1 MSTPTTAEVRESKA
15 PTVVAIDEFRGRLMH
30 FEADKTLMD
39 AAREIGPLIRKHA
52 DEAERE
58 RRLSKP
64 VLEALRETGLLKMAT
79 PKSLGGLESDPITR
93 ALVVEEVGRH
103 DSAAGWTLENPV
115 DWAFF
120 CARLPDAG
128 AEEIYARG
136 GDVVIAAQLG
146 RPLAAKKVDGGYKIS
161 GRAPFVSNCLDAD
174 WISSTAVVD
183 LDSHPGREPEVLMV
197 YFPADKCKII
207 DTWHVM
213 GMRGTGSHD
222 IEVNDVFIPK
232 ARTFSMGPEEYE
244 RGSHYKGPL
253 YRMPMVGAAGTGI
266 PTPML
271 GVARRA
277 LEEVTK
283 IALTKNPVTA
293 TGLLKERSSAQIQLG
308 QAEAILRSGRLLLLH
323 TVSEAWQRCL
333 AGESH
338 SAKQKADLLLGSTHA
353 MASAVRATELACRI
367 AGTTSIR
374 MSSPLERCFRDI
386 QTIRHHVFASEARYG
401 TVGQVYL
408 GVEPDFAVVSFD

>member
-1 MSTPTTAEVRESKA
+1 
-15 PTVVAIDEFRGRLMH
+15 
-30 FEADKTLMD
+30 
-39 AAREIGPLIRKHA
+39 
-52 DEAERE
+52 
-58 RRLSKP
+58 
-64 VLEALRETGLLKMAT
+64 
-79 PKSLGGLESDPITR
+79 LESDPITR

-120 CARLPDAG
+120 CARLPDEG
-128 AEEIYARG
+128 AEEIYAKG
-136 GDVVIAAQLG
+136 GDVVIAAQFG
-146 RPLAAKKVDGGYKIS
+146 RPLAAQTVDGGYKVS
-161 GRAPFVSNCLDAD
+161 GRVPFVSNCLDAD
-174 WISSTAVVD
+174 WISCTALVD
-183 LDSHPGREPEVLMV
+183 ADGHSDREPETRMV
-197 YFPADKCKII
+197 YFPADTCEII

-222 IEVNDVFIPK
+222 VEVKDVFIPRT
-232 ARTFSMGPEEYE
+232 RTFAMQPHYE
-244 RGSHYKGPL
+244 CGSHYKGPL
-253 YRMPMVGAAGTGI
+253 YRMPLVGAAGTGI

-277 LEEVTK
+277 LEEVIK
-283 IALTKNPVTA
+283 VALTKSPATA
-293 TGLLKERSSAQIQLG
+293 TGLLRERSSAQIQLG

-338 SAKQKADLLLGSTHA
+338 TAKQKADLLLGSTHA
-353 MASAVRATELACRI
+353 MASAVRATELACRA

-374 MSSPLERCFRDI
+374 TSSPLERCFRDI
-386 QTIRHHVFASEARYG
+386 QTMRHHVFASEARYG

-408 GVEPDFAVVSFD
+408 GVEPDFGVVSFD

>member
-1 MSTPTTAEVRESKA
+1 LK
-15 PTVVAIDEFRGRLMH
+15 
-30 FEADKTLMD
+30 
-39 AAREIGPLIRKHA
+39 
-52 DEAERE
+52 
-58 RRLSKP
+58 
-64 VLEALRETGLLKMAT
+64 ETGLLKMAT

-120 CARLPDAG
+120 CARLPDQG
-128 AEEIYARG
+128 AEEIYAKG
-136 GDVVIAAQLG
+136 GNVVIAAQFG
-146 RPLAAKKVDGGYKIS
+146 RPLAARRVDGGYKVS

-174 WISSTAVVD
+174 WISCTALID
-183 LDSHPGREPEVLMV
+183 ADGHPDREPETRMV
-197 YFPADKCKII
+197 YFPADKCQII

-222 IEVNDVFIPK
+222 VEVKDVFIPK
-232 ARTFSMGPEEYE
+232 ARTFAMQPDYE

-253 YRMPMVGAAGTGI
+253 YRMPLVGAAGTGI

-277 LEEVTK
+277 LEEVIK
-283 IALTKNPVTA
+283 VALTKNPATA

-338 SAKQKADLLLGSTHA
+338 SAQQKADLLLGSTHA
-353 MASAVRATELACRI
+353 MASAVRATELACRV

-386 QTIRHHVFASEARYG
+386 QTMRHHVFASEARYG

-408 GVEPDFAVVSFD
+408 GVEPDFGVVSFD

>member
-1 MSTPTTAEVRESKA
+1 M
-15 PTVVAIDEFRGRLMH
+15 LMH

-64 VLEALRETGLLKMAT
+64 VLEALKETGLLKMAI

-120 CARLPDAG
+120 CARLPDEG
-128 AEEIYARG
+128 AEEIYAKG
-136 GDVVIAAQLG
+136 GDVVIAAQFG
-146 RPLAAKKVDGGYKIS
+146 RPLAAKKVDGGYNVS

-174 WISSTAVVD
+174 WISCTALVD
-183 LDSHPGREPEVLMV
+183 ADRHPDREPEMRMV
-197 YFPADKCKII
+197 YFPADKCEII

-222 IEVNDVFIPK
+222 IEVKDVFIPK
-232 ARTFSMGPEEYE
+232 ARTFPMQPDYE

-253 YRMPMVGAAGTGI
+253 YRMPLVGAAGTGI

-283 IALTKNPVTA
+283 VALTKNPVTA

-323 TVSEAWQRCL
+323 TVSEAWPKMSCRGAPLGKPKSRSPARQHARD
-333 AGESH
+333 GERSPGDGARLSH
-338 SAKQKADLLLGSTHA
+338 RRNHVDPYVQPPGALLPRHPDHETSR
-353 MASAVRATELACRI
+353 VRVRGPLRNRW
-367 AGTTSIR
+367 TS
-374 MSSPLERCFRDI
+374 
-386 QTIRHHVFASEARYG
+386 
-401 TVGQVYL
+401 
-408 GVEPDFAVVSFD
+408 VSRR

>member
-1 MSTPTTAEVRESKA
+1 MTTPTTADVGHGSKPPA
-15 PTVVAIDEFRGRLMH
+15 AEIDRFRDRLMH

-64 VLEALRETGLLKMAT
+64 VLKALKETGLLKMAT
-79 PKSLGGLESDPITR
+79 PKSLGGLEADPITR

-103 DSAAGWTLENPV
+103 DSAAAWTLENPI

-120 CARLPDAG
+120 CARLPDEG
-128 AEEIYARG
+128 AEEIYAKG
-136 GDVVIAAQLG
+136 ADVLIAGQLG
-146 RPLAAKKVDGGYKIS
+146 RPLAARAVDGGYNVS

-174 WISSTAVVD
+174 WISCTAVVD
-183 LDSHPGREPEVLMV
+183 AEKHPDREPETRMV
-197 YFPADKCKII
+197 YFPVDKCKVI
-207 DTWHVM
+207 DNWHVM

-222 IEVNDVFIPK
+222 IEVTDLFIPK
-232 ARTFSMGPEEYE
+232 ARSYPVEPEYE

-253 YRMPMVGAAGTGI
+253 YQLPTVGYAGTGI

-277 LEEVTK
+277 LDEVTEL
-283 IALTKNPVTA
+283 ALMKNLTA
-293 TGLLKERSSAQIQLG
+293 TSILLSERSSAQIHLG

-333 AGESH
+333 AGAPH
-338 SAKQKADLLLGSTHA
+338 SANQKADLLLGAAHA
-353 MASAVRATELACRI
+353 MASAVRATDLACRI

-374 MSSPLERCFRDI
+374 TSSPLERCFRDI
-386 QTIRHHVFASEARYG
+386 QTLRHHMFVSEARYG
-401 TVGQVYL
+401 TFGQVYL
-408 GVEPDFAVVSFD
+408 GVAPDFAPVSFD

>member
-1 MSTPTTAEVRESKA
+1 VE
-15 PTVVAIDEFRGRLMH
+15 IDGFRGWLMH
-30 FEADKTLMD
+30 FEADKALMD
-39 AAREIGPLIRKHA
+39 AARGIGPLIRKHA

-64 VLEALRETGLLKMAT
+64 VLEALKETGLLRMAT
-79 PKSLGGLESDPITR
+79 PKSLGGLETDPITR

-103 DSAAGWTLENPV
+103 DSAAAWTLENPI

-120 CARLPDAG
+120 CARLPDEG
-128 AEEIYARG
+128 AEEIYAKG
-136 GDVVIAAQLG
+136 GDVLIAAQLG
-146 RPLAAKKVDGGYKIS
+146 RPLAARSVDGGYNVS

-174 WISSTAVVD
+174 WISCTAVVD
-183 LDSHPGREPEVLMV
+183 ADKHPDREPETRMV

-207 DTWHVM
+207 DNWHVM

-222 IEVNDVFIPK
+222 IEVKDLFIPK
-232 ARTFSMGPEEYE
+232 ARTYLVQPEYE

-253 YRMPMVGAAGTGI
+253 YQLPTVGYAGTGI

-277 LEEVTK
+277 LDEVMAL
-283 IALTKNPVTA
+283 ALTKNPTTA

-333 AGESH
+333 AGEPH
-338 SAKQKADLLLGSTHA
+338 SANQKADLLLGAAHA
-353 MASAVRATELACRI
+353 MASAVQATDLACRV

-374 MSSPLERCFRDI
+374 ASSPLERCFRDI
-386 QTIRHHVFASEARYG
+386 QTLRHHMFVSEARYG
-401 TVGQVYL
+401 TWGQVYL
-408 GVEPDFAVVSFD
+408 GVAPDFAPVSFD